1 MSNLLKIEDL
11 KKELYVEDFRDCF
24 CAYASGYICDIITE
38 IAKKHINKNL
48 DDLLMWAEDNTYYIE
63 NAIEKYGIPTS
74 YGKAN
79 FKKIIQQGQFYTFEK
94 ELYDNLD
101 DYLKYFA
108 YTYTKEILDFQEI
121 TEEQNKNLLNYNYAD
136 EYDKIEHIINHIK
149 KVFDVE

>member
-1 MSNLLKIEDL
+1 MSNLLKVEDL
-11 KKELYVEDFRDCF
+11 KKELYVEDFRDGF
-24 CAYASGYICDIITE
+24 CSYSSGYICDIITE

-48 DDLLMWAEDNTYYIE
+48 NDLLMWAEDNTFYIE
-63 NAIEKYGIPTS
+63 NAIEKYGIPTL
-74 YGKAN
+74 GGRTN

-94 ELYDNLD
+94 ELYNNLD

-108 YTYTKEILDFQEI
+108 YTYTEEILNFQEI